1 MPSFSQVR
9 FSGSHLMLE
18 RERDTE
24 RDTER
29 EIDDD
34 GEVETARGSELGQ
47 G

>member
-18 RERDTE
+18 RE